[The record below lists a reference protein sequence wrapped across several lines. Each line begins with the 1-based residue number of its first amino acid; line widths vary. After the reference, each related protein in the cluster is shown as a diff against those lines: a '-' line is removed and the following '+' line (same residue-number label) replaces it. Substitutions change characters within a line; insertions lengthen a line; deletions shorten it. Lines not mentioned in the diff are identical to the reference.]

1 MSKGERFER
10 LWDSISSYRR
20 WEIIWQ
26 LGLNYKITNVP
37 QCRFGEM
44 PVKHQLDILHTVA
57 HFGLV

>member
-1 MSKGERFER
+1 
-10 LWDSISSYRR
+10 
-20 WEIIWQ
+20 
-26 LGLNYKITNVP
+26 VP